1 MLTIFKGV
9 ALNRLTVRTVKV
21 VVIMC
26 AHFEFIQCVRFQRG
40 DLHTLTCAAD
50 IINGNRLKDTPQQ
63 NTTLCNACTAD

>member
-9 ALNRLTVRTVKV
+9 ALNRLTVGTVKV
-21 VVIMC
+21 VVMC

-50 IINGNRLKDTPQQ
+50 IINGIRLKDTPQ
-63 NTTLCNACTAD
+63 AKYHIV

>member
-21 VVIMC
+21 VVVMC
-26 AHFEFIQCVRFQRG
+26 AHFEFIQCVRFQTG

-50 IINGNRLKDTPQQ
+50 IMESD
-63 NTTLCNACTAD
+63 